1 MTVVC
6 VYMYSGGTVVTVTG
20 SHLNSVAE
28 PRITLT
34 VITTSNS
41 VILSTNSTSEVLNH
55 HALRILRINYR
66 AFLATQC
73 VCVGLRA
80 DNGSAGHGSWVK
92 WVDKCE

>member
-6 VYMYSGGTVVTVTG
+6 VYMYSGGTLATVTG

-34 VITTSNS
+34 VITSNN

-55 HALRILRINYR
+55 HDVRIPRINYR

-73 VCVGLRA
+73 MCIGLRA
-80 DNGSAGHGSWVK
+80 DIGSAGHGSWIK